1 MLAPQRGSGAIVMR
15 VLTKQDREVAAEFRR
30 LTNAATQVDCRE
42 CGALAGDV
50 CVTHDVAQ
58 LTPHMS
64 RFMDA
69 RSSARKQ
76 RWSA

>member
-1 MLAPQRGSGAIVMR
+1 MR
-15 VLTKQDREVAAEFRR
+15 VLSKQDREIADEFRR
-30 LTNAATQVDCRE
+30 LTDTATRVDCQE

-50 CVTHDVAQ
+50 CVAQDVAQ

-64 RFMDA
+64 RFMEA
-69 RSSARKQ
+69 RSSARKE